1 MERWKREINIVIALI
16 SLALTLSFFVGH
28 LNNILL
34 VMTLFLL
41 VRQTRAINEFERW
54 LSQGAFT
61 DKRNRK
67 GIWGD
72 IYYHIWKLKKTEK
85 RRKKKLSKMID
96 RFRKSTDAL
105 PDAAVVLGEHAEIE
119 WTNRAAREIL
129 GLKKS
134 DKGQRIPN
142 LVRTPQFIQYLKN
155 NDYQQKICIPSP
167 VNENII
173 LQISIVPYGAGMR
186 LLLAQDVTQIK
197 KMERMRTD
205 FVANV
210 SHELRTPLTVLKG
223 YVEALQEMDDVSANY
238 ARSFASMATQ
248 TERMQNLIDD
258 LLLLAR
264 LETKEKK
271 AECVDMHA
279 LLTQICKES
288 DLLEKDE
295 RRIELNMTSN
305 ANLHGDAQELQSAFT
320 NLLVNALKYSPVTSP
335 VKVGWHQKPDGSLY
349 LEVEDFGEGI
359 SGADIPRI
367 TERFYRA
374 ETKRKQ
380 KISGT
385 GLGLAIVKHVLVRHD
400 AKLEIDSQL
409 GKGSRFRCV
418 FSAQRACSNKT
429 QSIAQQRITG

>member
-1 MERWKREINIVIALI
+1 MERWKKEIAIVIALVF
-16 SLALTLSFFVGH
+16 LALVLSLFIGH
-28 LNNILL
+28 LSELL
-34 VMTLFLL
+34 LL
-41 VRQTRAINEFERW
+41 IAVVLQMRQIRAINEFEHW
-54 LSQGAFT
+54 LSVGAVG
-61 DKRNRK
+61 DKRTRS

-72 IYYHIWKLKKTEK
+72 IYYHVWKIKKTEK
-85 RRKKKLSKMID
+85 KRKKKLSRVID
-96 RFRKSTDAL
+96 QFRKSTDAL
-105 PDAAVVLGEHAEIE
+105 PDAAVVLGEHSEIE
-119 WTNRAAREIL
+119 WTNRAAREVL

-142 LVRTPQFIQYLKN
+142 LVRSPQFVEYLKA

-167 VNENII
+167 VNDSII
-173 LQISIVPYGAGMR
+173 LQISIVPYGVGMR

-223 YVEALQEMDDVSANY
+223 YVETLQEMNDLPPTL
-238 ARSFASMATQ
+238 ARSFISMATQ

-258 LLLLAR
+258 LLLLTR

-271 AECVDMHA
+271 AECVDMQA

-295 RRIELNMTSN
+295 CRIELNMTTQ
-305 ANLHGDAQELQSAFT
+305 ANLYGDAQELQSAFT
-320 NLLVNALKYSPVTSP
+320 NLIVNALKYSPPTSP
-335 VKVGWHQKPDGSLY
+335 VKVGWHQKPDGALY
-349 LEVEDFGEGI
+349 FEVEDFGEGI
-359 SGADIPRI
+359 STTDIPRI

-374 ETKRKQ
+374 EIKRQQ

-385 GLGLAIVKHVLVRHD
+385 GLGLAIVKHVLMRHD

-409 GKGSRFRCV
+409 GKGSCFRCL
-418 FSAQRACSNKT
+418 FSAERACLKKSPYQMRT
-429 QSIAQQRITG
+429 AE